1 MKKILYI
8 VILALIF
15 SGCDDFLNYDPLT
28 DKTSSNFPSTAE
40 EVNQMMAGIY
50 TTMTNEHQQTDMS
63 YLFVC
68 EVASDEK
75 LGGGGV
81 NDKKAQ
87 AYEAFM
93 YSDPEMLN
101 HNWETTYEGIHR
113 ANFAIEKLEALA
125 DGILSEDDKNQY
137 KGEAYFL
144 RAFFYY
150 RLVTLYGSVPLKIT
164 TEMADLGGATPK
176 RSTDRLHLT

>member
-1 MKKILYI
+1 MKKILYFI
-8 VILALIF
+8 LLALIF

-28 DKTSSNFPSTAE
+28 DKTSANFPGTSE
-40 EVNQMMAGIY
+40 EVLQMMAGIY
-50 TTMTNEHQQTDMS
+50 TTMTNEHQLTDMS

-81 NDKKAQ
+81 NDVKAQ

-93 YSDPEMLN
+93 YSDPDMLN

-113 ANFAIEKLEALA
+113 AN
-125 DGILSEDDKNQY
+125 
-137 KGEAYFL
+137 
-144 RAFFYY
+144 
-150 RLVTLYGSVPLKIT
+150 
-164 TEMADLGGATPK
+164 
-176 RSTDRLHLT
+176 